1 MKNKFLRVNP
11 RAWEKGRK
19 KDFISPML
27 LDLVQRLLGCGFYG
41 SYSSSKHLHYQQF
54 FRLWRHSFIRWNKWI
69 PNLRSYRYITHFI
82 LVLVQPNYRLKL
94 SLKQILALHN
104 SIYRPKAGTGC
115 KVIITLERYAYREHF
130 WAGFIKFGG
139 HHFKGLTNMNWASWP
154 NSNSNN
160 NLFRLL
166 TFQKKKKWFRSLQ
179 LEVLPNF
186 LIHKTFHWL
195 NLQAIVSWHVEQV

>member
-27 LDLVQRLLGCGFYG
+27 LDLVQRFLGCGFYG

-94 SLKQILALHN
+94 SLKQILALHIHN

-115 KVIITLERYAYREHF
+115 KVITLERYGYREHF

-139 HHFKGLTNMNWASWP
+139 HHFKGLKNMNWASWP

-160 NLFRLL
+160 NWFRLL
-166 TFQKKKKWFRSLQ
+166 TFQKKKKMIPFFTIGSAA
-179 LEVLPNF
+179 EF
-186 LIHKTFHWL
+186 L
-195 NLQAIVSWHVEQV
+195 NS